1 MDDNGVITVRDLR
14 RRYGG
19 PGGRSF
25 EAVRGVTFSVRRG
38 ELFALLGTNGAGKTS
53 TMEVLEGL
61 APPAQGAVRVLGC
74 DPYRERALVRRRMG
88 IMLQEG
94 GFPPDLT
101 VAETGRMWAG
111 TLSAPRPVAEA
122 LGLVSLGHRA
132 GVAVRSLSG
141 GERRRLDLAMAI
153 LGRPEVLFLDE
164 PTTGLDPESRR
175 RTWLLIRELLGAGTT
190 VRRRQRK
197 GRGGMSAGTVT
208 VSSSRQSSH
217 RVAALARA
225 EGILLWR
232 NRLALLNAVIL
243 PAALVGSLKS
253 FGSLGASGAHDFGA
267 MLLTGLTAFAL
278 LIAVYYNLVTAM
290 VARREELV
298 LKRLRTGEATD
309 GEILAGTAAPAI
321 AIAWAQIAVAAVAAV
336 AVLGLNPPANAALVP
351 VALILGT
358 AVFVLL
364 AAVTAAVTRTV
375 QLAQVTTMPALW
387 LPLVFSGLLFPLAV
401 LPEPLRWVAEAL
413 PLTPVV
419 ELLRLGL
426 TGTTAAG
433 GHHLGLAASFGAA
446 AAPVLVLAA

>member
-1 MDDNGVITVRDLR
+1 
-14 RRYGG
+14 
-19 PGGRSF
+19 
-25 EAVRGVTFSVRRG
+25 
-38 ELFALLGTNGAGKTS
+38 
-53 TMEVLEGL
+53 
-61 APPAQGAVRVLGC
+61 
-74 DPYRERALVRRRMG
+74 
-88 IMLQEG
+88 
-94 GFPPDLT
+94 
-101 VAETGRMWAG
+101 
-111 TLSAPRPVAEA
+111 
-122 LGLVSLGHRA
+122 
-132 GVAVRSLSG
+132 
-141 GERRRLDLAMAI
+141 
-153 LGRPEVLFLDE
+153 
-164 PTTGLDPESRR
+164 
-175 RTWLLIRELLGAGTT
+175 
-190 VRRRQRK
+190 
-197 GRGGMSAGTVT
+197 MSAGTVT

-217 RVAALARA
+217 RVVALARV

-253 FGSLGASGAHDFGA
+253 FGGLGASGAHDFGA

-290 VARREELV
+290 VARHEELV
-298 LKRLRTGEATD
+298 LKRLRAGEATD

-387 LPLVFSGLLFPLAV
+387 LPLVFSGLLFPLAM
-401 LPEPLRWVAEAL
+401 LPEPLRWVGGAAAD
-413 PLTPVV
+413 PVV

-426 TGTTAAG
+426 TGTVPPAVITSALPRAWRG
-433 GHHLGLAASFGAA
+433 SS
-446 AAPVLVLAA
+446 PVLVLAAWTIAGAWAARRWFRWEPRR

>member
-1 MDDNGVITVRDLR
+1 
-14 RRYGG
+14 
-19 PGGRSF
+19 
-25 EAVRGVTFSVRRG
+25 
-38 ELFALLGTNGAGKTS
+38 
-53 TMEVLEGL
+53 
-61 APPAQGAVRVLGC
+61 
-74 DPYRERALVRRRMG
+74 
-88 IMLQEG
+88 
-94 GFPPDLT
+94 
-101 VAETGRMWAG
+101 
-111 TLSAPRPVAEA
+111 
-122 LGLVSLGHRA
+122 
-132 GVAVRSLSG
+132 
-141 GERRRLDLAMAI
+141 
-153 LGRPEVLFLDE
+153 
-164 PTTGLDPESRR
+164 
-175 RTWLLIRELLGAGTT
+175 
-190 VRRRQRK
+190 
-197 GRGGMSAGTVT
+197 MSAGTVT

-243 PAALVGSLKS
+243 PAGLVGSLKS
-253 FGSLGASGAHDFGA
+253 FGGLGASGAHDFGA

-321 AIAWAQIAVAAVAAV
+321 AIAWAQIAVAAVAA

-387 LPLVFSGLLFPLAV
+387 LPLVFSGLLFPLAM

-426 TGTTAAG
+426 TGTTAAV
-433 GHHLGLAASFGAA
+433 GHPLGLAATFSAA
-446 AAPVLVLAA
+446 VIPVLVLIAWIAAAGWAARRWFRWEPRR

>member
-1 MDDNGVITVRDLR
+1 
-14 RRYGG
+14 
-19 PGGRSF
+19 
-25 EAVRGVTFSVRRG
+25 
-38 ELFALLGTNGAGKTS
+38 
-53 TMEVLEGL
+53 
-61 APPAQGAVRVLGC
+61 
-74 DPYRERALVRRRMG
+74 
-88 IMLQEG
+88 
-94 GFPPDLT
+94 
-101 VAETGRMWAG
+101 
-111 TLSAPRPVAEA
+111 
-122 LGLVSLGHRA
+122 
-132 GVAVRSLSG
+132 
-141 GERRRLDLAMAI
+141 
-153 LGRPEVLFLDE
+153 
-164 PTTGLDPESRR
+164 
-175 RTWLLIRELLGAGTT
+175 
-190 VRRRQRK
+190 
-197 GRGGMSAGTVT
+197 MSAGTVT

-253 FGSLGASGAHDFGA
+253 FGGLGASGALDFGA

-309 GEILAGTAAPAI
+309 SEILAGTAAPAI

-336 AVLGLNPPANAALVP
+336 AVLGLAPPANAALVP
-351 VALILGT
+351 VALIAGT

-387 LPLVFSGLLFPLAV
+387 LPLVFSGLLFPLAM

-419 ELLRLGL
+419 ELMRLAL
-426 TGTTAAG
+426 TGAAAG
-433 GHHLGLAASFGAA
+433 GHRLGLAATFGAA
-446 AAPVLVLAA
+446 VIPVLVLTAWIAAAGWAARRWFRWEPRR